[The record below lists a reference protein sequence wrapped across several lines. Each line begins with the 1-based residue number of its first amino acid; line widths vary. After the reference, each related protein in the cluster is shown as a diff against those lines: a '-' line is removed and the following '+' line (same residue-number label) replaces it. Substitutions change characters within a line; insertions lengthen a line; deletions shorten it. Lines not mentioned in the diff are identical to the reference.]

1 MIAPPKLAGDLLEVP
16 TLILDLEVDDV
27 ERTKDSSLSA
37 IRVSCLFV

>member
-1 MIAPPKLAGDLLEVP
+1 MIAPPKLAGDLDIL
-16 TLILDLEVDDV
+16 TLLLDLEVDDV